1 MKAMPRLR
9 LEYSPGWVLLS
20 AYVAMISFLA
30 SLIEVSQLY
39 PLVFDLPY
47 TAAKLWAGLLM
58 IVALWFGTHQ
68 IVLLVLRLILWPMG
82 TPGRFE
88 LSEAGVQLKL
98 GRTQH
103 SLAWSDISAIQTS
116 EDALDLDSAS
126 GTHAGARALAKA
138 GASVAAK
145 QWRLTFVSSEHGD
158 TTISSQGFRRPI
170 RRAEPRIRGW
180 LQAHRQVTLE
190 ALAEPQTRLTR

>member
-1 MKAMPRLR
+1 MKAAPRLR

-20 AYVAMISFLA
+20 AYVAMLSFLA
-30 SLIEVSQLY
+30 ALFEVSQLH

-47 TAAKLWAGLLM
+47 TATKLWAGLLM
-58 IVALWFGTHQ
+58 IVVLWFGTHQ
-68 IVLLVLRLILWPMG
+68 IVLLILRLILRPTG

-88 LSEAGVQLKL
+88 LSEAGVHLKL
-98 GRTQH
+98 GRTQY
-103 SLAWSDISAIQTS
+103 SLAWSDISAVHTS

-145 QWRLTFVSSEHGD
+145 QWRLTFVSSERGD
-158 TTISSQGFRRPI
+158 ITISSQGFRRPI
-170 RRAEPRIRGW
+170 RRAEPKIRAW
-180 LQAHRQVTLE
+180 LQAHRGVTLG
-190 ALAEPQTRLTR
+190 ALAEPQAKPIR